1 MPVRTA
7 FVARWMAATC
17 AALPVAYSVDSRAE
31 SQFPDY
37 ILPVALERPLAAAHA
52 DIEVVDLRPSASPAP
67 PSGGRLGEQRGLL
80 TQPVLGPLLEGR
92 VKPALASNG
101 PAILIRVAL
110 VEAGLS
116 PEGARAVVDV
126 SVEAGGVHLATTRGT
141 STLHG
146 VVRNAMVDTRDELV
160 QAAVVDASDRSVLR
174 QAFVD
179 AVNARIA
186 TTRPGA
192 PPTEV
197 AETKN
202 AWTVAGS
209 ESRAAAHVLSAVF
222 DVGATYSFGARYL
235 HDHLYGGEGVFWGGY
250 GVEGRLVSE
259 QFKRVDVAAA
269 LAVLHGGFGVETA
282 FSVEIGLGPG
292 SNSAVRPIGV
302 AGGYFSFYYLDLG
315 YTYQF
320 VISPTPD
327 LEAVAGSHFGIR
339 INIPVSIHSKSVRCR
354 SPAPC
359 KFDIISGIRDGGS

>member
-1 MPVRTA
+1 MPARTA
-7 FVARWMAATC
+7 FVARWMAAAC
-17 AALPVAYSVDSRAE
+17 AALLVAYSVDSRAE

-37 ILPVALERPLAAAHA
+37 ILPAALERPLAAAHA
-52 DIEVVDLRPSASPAP
+52 DLEVVDLRPSASPAP
-67 PSGGRLGEQRGLL
+67 PSGGPEGEQRGLL
-80 TQPVLGPLLEGR
+80 TQPVLGPRLDGR

-110 VEAGLS
+110 VEAGIV

-126 SVEAGGVHLATTRGT
+126 SVEAGGVHLANTRGT

-146 VVRNAMVDTRDELV
+146 VVRNAMVDDRDELV
-160 QAAVVDASDRSVLR
+160 QAAVVDAFDRSVLR

-186 TTRPGA
+186 TTRAGA

-202 AWTVAGS
+202 EWTVAGS

-222 DVGATYSFGARYL
+222 DVGATYAFGARYL
-235 HDHLYGGEGVFWGGY
+235 HDHLYAGNGFFWAGY

-259 QFKRVDVAAA
+259 QFKRVDVASA
-269 LAVLHGGFGVETA
+269 LAVLHGGIGVETA
-282 FSVEIGLGPG
+282 FSAEIGLGPG

-302 AGGYFSFYYLDLG
+302 AGAYFSFYLVDLG

-320 VISPTPD
+320 VISPTRD
-327 LEAVAGSHFGIR
+327 LEAVTGSHFGIR
-339 INIPVSIHSKSVRCR
+339 INIPVSIHSKSLRCH

-359 KFDIISGIRDGGS
+359 KFGIFGSRDDGP